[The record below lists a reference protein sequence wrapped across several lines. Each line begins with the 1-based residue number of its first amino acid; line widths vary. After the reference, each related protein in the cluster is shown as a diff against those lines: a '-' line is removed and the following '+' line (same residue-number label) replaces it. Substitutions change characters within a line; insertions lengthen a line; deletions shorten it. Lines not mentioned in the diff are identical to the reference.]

1 MGRQVYI
8 TILYKHDYNN
18 NSWWEYLN
26 ITLWEKINVM
36 GLLQVPSGLFIPS
49 MAVGA
54 IMGRLIGIGMEQLV
68 V

>member
-26 ITLWEKINVM
+26 ITLWEKINVI

>member
-18 NSWWEYLN
+18 NSGWEYLN
-26 ITLWEKINVM
+26 MTLWEKINVI

>member
-1 MGRQVYI
+1 MGRQVNI

-26 ITLWEKINVM
+26 ITLWEKINVI

>member
-1 MGRQVYI
+1 MI
-8 TILYKHDYNN
+8 
-18 NSWWEYLN
+18 
-26 ITLWEKINVM
+26 